1 MARDQIEVD
10 LLLNAKKAEATIK
23 QMNRE
28 LSKMGK
34 TMGQAFSGAGGGAGN
49 KVRALGTGL
58 SKATVR
64 ADEFSKSLE
73 ASNARVIAFGASAGL
88 IMNVDRALRAMVKT
102 TIQVEKAMADV
113 NVVMNVSNKQL
124 DQFGKGMF
132 KVAKETA
139 QGFSTVAEASTELA
153 RQGLGMEKTLART
166 KDALILTRLTGMNA
180 ADAVKS
186 LTAAVNSF
194 SKEGATSA
202 QVVNR
207 MAKVDAQ
214 FAVSSE
220 DLANAISRVGASAQ
234 SAGVSMNELMAI
246 TTAVQQRT
254 ARGGAVIGNA
264 FKTIFT
270 RIQRSEVQ
278 QKLEN
283 IGVATRNMNGEMLS
297 GIQVLQNLANNF
309 NNLTKSQ
316 QASTA
321 ESVAGVFQVNILK
334 SALADLSQQNSAYA
348 GALRAAN
355 TATDEAY
362 RKNEKLNQTL
372 DSLVNKTMANLVQAG
387 SALGGNIFG
396 PAISNV
402 LNTVNSTIEAFSEGG
417 KFESFGEGIGK
428 NLVKGIGKFIG
439 GPGLIIATAV
449 FGKLAL
455 SLSKFATT
463 AFKDIMGINT
473 AVKQRAALEEIVVNT
488 LASEPA
494 LLQKVKM
501 GTLSVLDVEKQ
512 ILATIKQQQAERAA
526 LKGYGGAL
534 AGSMYQRG
542 TRVGSSGRAFT
553 RGMGRMGR
561 ASGFVPNFAN
571 PNVERAAAAAGG
583 YTAGAIKTMNQPGAG
598 TMMYNSAETV
608 KQFPGMSQKAIM
620 PPKNSPAGAGYKSA
634 FGAAHGF
641 DPYAAEGF
649 IPNFNKVKTRPATR
663 KRGAAGR
670 GTKEIV
676 NLALTLPNKK
686 NDVGIITQDSNTK
699 TSPRI
704 DATPLSFSQNAM
716 SPKDGIPRL
725 RRELKE
731 LEGKDGRVVGA
742 ANLEVKGV
750 PIVPIFPF
758 SDKNDKMARAAKAG
772 SAFNYL
778 ESSLTKYAT
787 DLSKMMFQ
795 GTGKARKFNMDSLGR
810 GTEGDLFEEGVRA
823 AIGGAMNED
832 KNSFFDFNGNAYA
845 KSELI
850 GFFNERGATNLKS
863 RSKIESKIGYEAARD
878 GRIPNK
884 MMNDDSVGL
893 NYSTVLKEFEE
904 QFNQKTGTRKG
915 TKKGTSSKALGYV
928 PNFSPLSSAISRE
941 RQAGVPASKIRVG
954 SSPALRSSGNPS
966 GLGVYNT
973 IDEPRGLN
981 QGISRSR
988 SMGINPKS
996 HGAAEG
1002 FVPNFVMGPLTK
1014 TLAGT
1019 LIKMGVGK
1027 KDAVNFA
1034 KSPLKSIGD
1043 SSVGGS
1049 IGFTAGMT
1057 ALGGS
1062 DSLMGSMAS
1071 YGMMGIGGGLPGM
1084 LGMAGVGALMHGF
1097 PKVIDHFTSSSK
1109 DASESL
1115 KEQIAAQKE
1124 ANDAA
1129 KESVVAF
1136 GEVAES
1142 LSAAEF
1148 VTRKEQV
1155 IGDLSKAFP
1164 SMIGSKEYKDLL
1176 KADKG
1181 NFGQV
1186 SSAFTE
1192 QGEKVQ
1198 AFQNVAN
1205 ISNFKGMV
1213 RPQSVGGGGMDDV
1226 LYGGEGNLKTV
1237 LGLESGAGKTAA
1249 DELISKLEGTKYSP
1263 EGVIRDV
1270 VKRGNIPYAAQSADL
1285 KTSTASAAAAMGM
1298 SVKDYSTF
1306 RNPVET
1312 GLKELVKEEG
1322 GFEKRNAALTEFN
1335 NRIITLYT
1343 NGEILSKVQEEE
1355 AKRQKQINDQ
1365 KGKESLAQSEY
1376 TDVIYKAMKAQAEY
1390 RDSVF
1395 QLQRQLD
1402 TFKRSS
1408 AQELAIL
1415 GIEGNLRTGRA
1426 GATMTQAGA
1435 VGVSRD
1441 IAVERAEKIS
1451 KDATEAAAKTL
1462 EIDIKSGLKDLD
1474 VVKFIEGQTLGAPEA
1489 KRALDIFTQARE
1501 SINTGVDG
1509 KSATDDL
1516 LEQLASVK
1524 GLDLSDRVFQSSTEE
1539 GLKTFLASENLP
1551 SIIET
1556 LSKAYEKH
1564 QKATE
1569 ASTETEINAKALA
1582 EKNYEVQ
1589 LELLKLQRTI
1599 NTVRRQE
1606 MREIQADIA
1615 SAEFQEAKRLAA
1627 TGQLGA
1633 RGVGSAYEASVN
1645 AQIAA
1650 GGVRSVNF
1658 GGVMGQTFK
1667 NEMSYNEVDAFG
1679 DFRDGVK
1686 DVAGTMKSSFADAF
1700 QSISSG
1706 ATTVQGALANMA
1718 QSILSSIN
1726 QMSTQIFT
1734 NMMFS
1739 KMFGNNSPGNFAK
1752 GGYVPGY
1759 AAGGL
1764 VTGGSGYK
1772 DDVLTKMQ
1780 GGEFVIKK
1788 SAVNRIGV
1796 GTLNAINGY
1805 ANGGSTG
1812 PSMGTMG
1819 LVAGVSGAA
1828 TGILGAAM
1836 QDRPDKPLPSRNYGM
1851 GRSSLGYLGG
1861 ADPDGGQID
1870 RASGGGTS
1878 ANVSLSKGFVYYRR
1892 DPETG
1897 RLVSE
1902 RARPTE
1908 GRFEVS
1914 SALSLMGRLDEGDP
1928 QTSRMFDKE
1937 QRIANYQ
1944 NYIAGEKAS
1953 RRAQIRAV
1961 KDQKKSRLIGAYMN
1975 AAMLIGGAKLF
1986 GGGAGTAG
1994 GEEMMGPPDHLA
2006 PQGKGIPYRSGYT
2019 PHAPGDIGFMENQ
2032 DSLYANGGR
2041 TNGSLAR
2048 VMGGEYVM
2056 SPQAVRTHGVD
2067 FMTELNRGNVP
2078 RYASGGLVGNQT
2090 GGVATGGSGSAMSGN
2105 MTNNVKINVN
2115 IDKSGKAE
2123 ASATADSQSGSES
2136 AREESED
2143 VQNNAD
2149 LGKALQSVVLDELI
2163 KQQRPGGLLHSQS

>member
-1 MARDQIEVD
+1 
-10 LLLNAKKAEATIK
+10 
-23 QMNRE
+23 
-28 LSKMGK
+28 
-34 TMGQAFSGAGGGAGN
+34 
-49 KVRALGTGL
+49 
-58 SKATVR
+58 
-64 ADEFSKSLE
+64 
-73 ASNARVIAFGASAGL
+73 
-88 IMNVDRALRAMVKT
+88 
-102 TIQVEKAMADV
+102 
-113 NVVMNVSNKQL
+113 
-124 DQFGKGMF
+124 
-132 KVAKETA
+132 
-139 QGFSTVAEASTELA
+139 
-153 RQGLGMEKTLART
+153 
-166 KDALILTRLTGMNA
+166 
-180 ADAVKS
+180 
-186 LTAAVNSF
+186 
-194 SKEGATSA
+194 
-202 QVVNR
+202 
-207 MAKVDAQ
+207 
-214 FAVSSE
+214 
-220 DLANAISRVGASAQ
+220 
-234 SAGVSMNELMAI
+234 
-246 TTAVQQRT
+246 
-254 ARGGAVIGNA
+254 
-264 FKTIFT
+264 
-270 RIQRSEVQ
+270 
-278 QKLEN
+278 
-283 IGVATRNMNGEMLS
+283 
-297 GIQVLQNLANNF
+297 
-309 NNLTKSQ
+309 
-316 QASTA
+316 
-321 ESVAGVFQVNILK
+321 
-334 SALADLSQQNSAYA
+334 
-348 GALRAAN
+348 
-355 TATDEAY
+355 
-362 RKNEKLNQTL
+362 
-372 DSLVNKTMANLVQAG
+372 
-387 SALGGNIFG
+387 
-396 PAISNV
+396 
-402 LNTVNSTIEAFSEGG
+402 
-417 KFESFGEGIGK
+417 
-428 NLVKGIGKFIG
+428 
-439 GPGLIIATAV
+439 
-449 FGKLAL
+449 
-455 SLSKFATT
+455 
-463 AFKDIMGINT
+463 
-473 AVKQRAALEEIVVNT
+473 
-488 LASEPA
+488 
-494 LLQKVKM
+494 
-501 GTLSVLDVEKQ
+501 
-512 ILATIKQQQAERAA
+512 
-526 LKGYGGAL
+526 
-534 AGSMYQRG
+534 
-542 TRVGSSGRAFT
+542 
-553 RGMGRMGR
+553 
-561 ASGFVPNFAN
+561 
-571 PNVERAAAAAGG
+571 
-583 YTAGAIKTMNQPGAG
+583 
-598 TMMYNSAETV
+598 
-608 KQFPGMSQKAIM
+608 
-620 PPKNSPAGAGYKSA
+620 
-634 FGAAHGF
+634 
-641 DPYAAEGF
+641 
-649 IPNFNKVKTRPATR
+649 
-663 KRGAAGR
+663 
-670 GTKEIV
+670 
-676 NLALTLPNKK
+676 
-686 NDVGIITQDSNTK
+686 
-699 TSPRI
+699 
-704 DATPLSFSQNAM
+704 
-716 SPKDGIPRL
+716 
-725 RRELKE
+725 
-731 LEGKDGRVVGA
+731 
-742 ANLEVKGV
+742 
-750 PIVPIFPF
+750 
-758 SDKNDKMARAAKAG
+758 
-772 SAFNYL
+772 
-778 ESSLTKYAT
+778 
-787 DLSKMMFQ
+787 
-795 GTGKARKFNMDSLGR
+795 
-810 GTEGDLFEEGVRA
+810 
-823 AIGGAMNED
+823 
-832 KNSFFDFNGNAYA
+832 
-845 KSELI
+845 
-850 GFFNERGATNLKS
+850 
-863 RSKIESKIGYEAARD
+863 
-878 GRIPNK
+878 
-884 MMNDDSVGL
+884 
-893 NYSTVLKEFEE
+893 
-904 QFNQKTGTRKG
+904 
-915 TKKGTSSKALGYV
+915 
-928 PNFSPLSSAISRE
+928 
-941 RQAGVPASKIRVG
+941 
-954 SSPALRSSGNPS
+954 
-966 GLGVYNT
+966 
-973 IDEPRGLN
+973 
-981 QGISRSR
+981 
-988 SMGINPKS
+988 MGINPKS

-1027 KDAVNFA
+1027 KAAVNFA
-1034 KSPLKSIGD
+1034 KSPLQSIGQ

-1062 DSLMGSMAS
+1062 DSLMGSVAS

-1084 LGMAGVGALMHGF
+1084 LGMAGVGALMHGL
-1097 PKVIDHFTSSSK
+1097 PKAIDHFTSSSK
-1109 DASESL
+1109 DASEKL

-1129 KESVVAF
+1129 KESAVAF

-1176 KADKG
+1176 KANKG

-1205 ISNFKGMV
+1205 ISSFKGMV
-1213 RPQSVGGGGMDDV
+1213 SRQSVGGGGQTR
-1226 LYGGEGNLKTV
+1226 LGYGGPAV
-1237 LGLESGAGKTAA
+1237 LDLESGAGKTAA

-1270 VKRGNIPYAAQSADL
+1270 VKRGNIPYAAQSANL
-1285 KTSTASAAAAMGM
+1285 GTSTASAAAAMGM
-1298 SVKDYSTF
+1298 SEKAYKEF
-1306 RNPVET
+1306 RNPVEK
-1312 GLKELVKEEG
+1312 GLQEIVKEEG
-1322 GFEKRNAALTEFN
+1322 GLEKRNAALTEFN

-1376 TDVIYKAMKAQAEY
+1376 TNVIYEAMKAQAEY

-1441 IAVERAEKIS
+1441 IAVERAAKIS
-1451 KDATEAAAKTL
+1451 EDATEAAAKTL

-1501 SINTGVDG
+1501 SISTGVDG
-1509 KSATDDL
+1509 KSVTDDL

-1551 SIIET
+1551 PILET
-1556 LSKAYEKH
+1556 LTKAYEKH
-1564 QKATE
+1564 QKATD
-1569 ASTETEINAKALA
+1569 ASSETEINAKALA
-1582 EKNYEVQ
+1582 EKNYQVQ

-1606 MREIQADIA
+1606 LREIQADVA

-1627 TGQLGA
+1627 SGQLGA

-1667 NEMSYNEVDAFG
+1667 NEMSYSDVDAFG

-1788 SAVNRIGV
+1788 SAVNRIGI
-1796 GTLNAINGY
+1796 GKLNAINGY

-1851 GRSSLGYLGG
+1851 GRGSLGYLGG

-1953 RRAQIRAV
+1953 RRAQTQAV

-1994 GEEMMGPPDHLA
+1994 GAASGVSPEGFDNSKDAYEKLVGGVGAGGGFDNS
-2006 PQGKGIPYRSGYT
+2006 RSAY
-2019 PHAPGDIGFMENQ
+2019 E
-2032 DSLYANGGR
+2032 SLVGGNNANGG
-2041 TNGSLAR
+2041 LAK

-2090 GGVATGGSGSAMSGN
+2090 GGVATGGSGSVMSGN

-2123 ASATADSQSGSES
+2123 ASATADSQNGSES
-2136 AREESED
+2136 ARGESED
-2143 VQNNAD
+2143 VENNAD
-2149 LGKALQSVVLDELI
+2149 LGKALQSVVIDELI

>member
-1 MARDQIEVD
+1 
-10 LLLNAKKAEATIK
+10 
-23 QMNRE
+23 
-28 LSKMGK
+28 
-34 TMGQAFSGAGGGAGN
+34 
-49 KVRALGTGL
+49 
-58 SKATVR
+58 
-64 ADEFSKSLE
+64 
-73 ASNARVIAFGASAGL
+73 
-88 IMNVDRALRAMVKT
+88 
-102 TIQVEKAMADV
+102 
-113 NVVMNVSNKQL
+113 
-124 DQFGKGMF
+124 
-132 KVAKETA
+132 
-139 QGFSTVAEASTELA
+139 
-153 RQGLGMEKTLART
+153 
-166 KDALILTRLTGMNA
+166 
-180 ADAVKS
+180 
-186 LTAAVNSF
+186 
-194 SKEGATSA
+194 
-202 QVVNR
+202 
-207 MAKVDAQ
+207 
-214 FAVSSE
+214 
-220 DLANAISRVGASAQ
+220 
-234 SAGVSMNELMAI
+234 
-246 TTAVQQRT
+246 
-254 ARGGAVIGNA
+254 
-264 FKTIFT
+264 
-270 RIQRSEVQ
+270 
-278 QKLEN
+278 
-283 IGVATRNMNGEMLS
+283 
-297 GIQVLQNLANNF
+297 
-309 NNLTKSQ
+309 
-316 QASTA
+316 
-321 ESVAGVFQVNILK
+321 
-334 SALADLSQQNSAYA
+334 
-348 GALRAAN
+348 
-355 TATDEAY
+355 
-362 RKNEKLNQTL
+362 
-372 DSLVNKTMANLVQAG
+372 
-387 SALGGNIFG
+387 
-396 PAISNV
+396 
-402 LNTVNSTIEAFSEGG
+402 
-417 KFESFGEGIGK
+417 
-428 NLVKGIGKFIG
+428 
-439 GPGLIIATAV
+439 
-449 FGKLAL
+449 
-455 SLSKFATT
+455 
-463 AFKDIMGINT
+463 
-473 AVKQRAALEEIVVNT
+473 
-488 LASEPA
+488 
-494 LLQKVKM
+494 
-501 GTLSVLDVEKQ
+501 
-512 ILATIKQQQAERAA
+512 
-526 LKGYGGAL
+526 
-534 AGSMYQRG
+534 
-542 TRVGSSGRAFT
+542 
-553 RGMGRMGR
+553 
-561 ASGFVPNFAN
+561 
-571 PNVERAAAAAGG
+571 
-583 YTAGAIKTMNQPGAG
+583 
-598 TMMYNSAETV
+598 
-608 KQFPGMSQKAIM
+608 
-620 PPKNSPAGAGYKSA
+620 
-634 FGAAHGF
+634 
-641 DPYAAEGF
+641 
-649 IPNFNKVKTRPATR
+649 
-663 KRGAAGR
+663 
-670 GTKEIV
+670 
-676 NLALTLPNKK
+676 
-686 NDVGIITQDSNTK
+686 
-699 TSPRI
+699 
-704 DATPLSFSQNAM
+704 
-716 SPKDGIPRL
+716 
-725 RRELKE
+725 
-731 LEGKDGRVVGA
+731 
-742 ANLEVKGV
+742 
-750 PIVPIFPF
+750 
-758 SDKNDKMARAAKAG
+758 
-772 SAFNYL
+772 
-778 ESSLTKYAT
+778 
-787 DLSKMMFQ
+787 
-795 GTGKARKFNMDSLGR
+795 
-810 GTEGDLFEEGVRA
+810 
-823 AIGGAMNED
+823 
-832 KNSFFDFNGNAYA
+832 
-845 KSELI
+845 
-850 GFFNERGATNLKS
+850 
-863 RSKIESKIGYEAARD
+863 
-878 GRIPNK
+878 
-884 MMNDDSVGL
+884 
-893 NYSTVLKEFEE
+893 
-904 QFNQKTGTRKG
+904 
-915 TKKGTSSKALGYV
+915 
-928 PNFSPLSSAISRE
+928 
-941 RQAGVPASKIRVG
+941 
-954 SSPALRSSGNPS
+954 
-966 GLGVYNT
+966 
-973 IDEPRGLN
+973 
-981 QGISRSR
+981 
-988 SMGINPKS
+988 MGINPKS

-1176 KADKG
+1176 KANKG

-1213 RPQSVGGGGMDDV
+1213 RPQSVGGGGIDDA
-1226 LYGGEGNLKTV
+1226 LYGGEGYLKTV

-1249 DELISKLEGTKYSP
+1249 DELTSKLEGTKYSP

-1270 VKRGNIPYAAQSADL
+1270 VKRGNIPYAAQSANL
-1285 KTSTASAAAAMGM
+1285 GTSTASAAAAMGM
-1298 SVKDYSTF
+1298 SVKDYKNF

-1312 GLKELVKEEG
+1312 GLQELVKEEG
-1322 GFEKRNAALTEFN
+1322 GLEKRNAALTEFN

-1376 TDVIYKAMKAQAEY
+1376 TNVIYEAMKAQAEY

-1395 QLQRQLD
+1395 ELQRQLD

-1441 IAVERAEKIS
+1441 ITIERAEKIS
-1451 KDATEAAAKTL
+1451 KDAADIAAKTL

-1501 SINTGVDG
+1501 SIKTGVDG

-1551 SIIET
+1551 SIINT
-1556 LSKAYEKH
+1556 LSTAYEKH
-1564 QKATE
+1564 QRTTE
-1569 ASTETEINAKALA
+1569 AATETETNAIALA
-1582 EKNYEVQ
+1582 KKQYEVQ

-1599 NTVRRQE
+1599 NTARRQE

-1633 RGVGSAYEASVN
+1633 RGVGSAYEASIN

-1667 NEMSYNEVDAFG
+1667 NEMSYGGVDAFE
-1679 DFRDGVK
+1679 DFRTGVK

-1759 AAGGL
+1759 ATGGL

-1788 SAVNRIGV
+1788 SAVNRIGI
-1796 GTLNAINGY
+1796 GKLNAINGY

-1851 GRSSLGYLGG
+1851 GRGSLGYLGG

-1953 RRAQIRAV
+1953 RRAQIQAV
-1961 KDQKKSRLIGAYMN
+1961 KDQKRSRLIGAYMN

-1994 GEEMMGPPDHLA
+1994 EDYGGVDPGGELTAGGGSFNSLD
-2006 PQGKGIPYRSGYT
+2006 
-2019 PHAPGDIGFMENQ
+2019 PGNELGGN
-2032 DSLYANGGR
+2032 ANGG
-2041 TNGSLAR
+2041 LAK

-2123 ASATADSQSGSES
+2123 ASATAGSQSGLES
-2136 AREESED
+2136 SREESED
-2143 VQNNAD
+2143 IQNNAD

>member
-34 TMGQAFSGAGGGAGN
+34 TMGQAFSGGGGGAGN

-88 IMNVDRALRAMVKT
+88 IMNVDRAMRAMVKT

-113 NVVMNVSNKQL
+113 NVVMNVSTKQL

-132 KVAKETA
+132 RVAKETA

-220 DLANAISRVGASAQ
+220 DLAKSISRVGASAQ

-309 NNLTKSQ
+309 NSLTKSQ

-455 SLSKFATT
+455 SLGKFATT

-473 AVKQRAALEEIVVNT
+473 AVKQRAALEQIVVNT

-501 GTLSVLDVEKQ
+501 GTLSVLDVERQ

-526 LKGYGGAL
+526 LKGYGGAV
-534 AGSMYQRG
+534 AGSLYQRG
-542 TRVGSSGRAFT
+542 TRVGSSGRAFS
-553 RGMGRMGR
+553 RGMGR

-571 PNVERAAAAAGG
+571 ANGERAAAAAGG

-641 DPYAAEGF
+641 NPYAAEGF
-649 IPNFNKVKTRPATR
+649 IPNFNRVPKRRAGR

-676 NLALTLPNKK
+676 NLKLELPNTK

-704 DATPLSFSQNAM
+704 DATPLSFSQDAM
-716 SPKDGIPRL
+716 TGIPKL
-725 RRELKE
+725 RRELEK
-731 LEGKDGRVVGA
+731 LEGVDGRVVGKA
-742 ANLEVKGV
+742 TLGVTGV

-795 GTGKARKFNMDSLGR
+795 GTGKARKFNMDSLSR

-823 AIGGAMNED
+823 AVGGAMNED

-893 NYSTVLKEFEE
+893 NYSTVLKEFEQ
-904 QFNQKTGTRKG
+904 QFKAETGTRKG

-928 PNFSPLSSAISRE
+928 PNFSPLSSSISRE
-941 RQAGVPASKIRVG
+941 RQAGIPASKIRVG

-1002 FVPNFVMGPLTK
+1002 FIPNFKGRKLRPFETKGGGIGNRARGIYGSVNEKLQGGGMGLGFAGMG
-1014 TLAGT
+1014 AGT
-1019 LIKMGVGK
+1019 
-1027 KDAVNFA
+1027 
-1034 KSPLKSIGD
+1034 
-1043 SSVGGS
+1043 
-1049 IGFTAGMT
+1049 T
-1057 ALGGS
+1057 
-1062 DSLMGSMAS
+1062 LMGAFDNPVSRVAGS
-1071 YGMMGIGGGLPGM
+1071 ALTGIGGGLPGM
-1084 LGMAGVGALMHGF
+1084 AIMGGVGILSEVVTALSS
-1097 PKVIDHFTSSSK
+1097 TSE
-1109 DASESL
+1109 DASEKL

-1129 KESVVAF
+1129 KESAVAF

-1148 VTRKEQV
+1148 VTRKEQT

-1164 SMIGSKEYKDLL
+1164 SMLGGQEYKNLL

-1181 NFGQV
+1181 NIGQLI
-1186 SSAFTE
+1186 SAFVK

-1198 AFQNVAN
+1198 AFEGA
-1205 ISNFKGMV
+1205 S
-1213 RPQSVGGGGMDDV
+1213 SVG
-1226 LYGGEGNLKTV
+1226 LKMGPLQNITAPPERTQT
-1237 LGLESGAGKTAA
+1237 GRKTAAERRKEFMYEDLSASEAKKAA
-1249 DELISKLEGTKYSP
+1249 DELISRLEGTEYSP
-1263 EGVIRDV
+1263 EGVIRDTV
-1270 VKRGNIPYAAQSADL
+1270 RGGGAPSALQSAGL
-1285 KTSTASAAAAMGM
+1285 RTSTNSAAAAMGM
-1298 SVKDYSTF
+1298 SVKDYRTF
-1306 RNPVET
+1306 RTPVET
-1312 GLKELVKEEG
+1312 GLKKLVEEEG
-1322 GFEKRNAALTEFN
+1322 GVEKRNAALTEFN

-1451 KDATEAAAKTL
+1451 KDAADIAAKTL

-1509 KSATDDL
+1509 KSVTDDL

-1551 SIIET
+1551 PILET
-1556 LSKAYEKH
+1556 LTKAYQKH
-1564 QKATE
+1564 QKATD

-1582 EKNYEVQ
+1582 EKNYQVQ

-1627 TGQLGA
+1627 SGQLGA

-1667 NEMSYNEVDAFG
+1667 NEMSYSDVDAFG

-1788 SAVNRIGV
+1788 SAVNRIGI
-1796 GTLNAINGY
+1796 GKLNAINGY

-1953 RRAQIRAV
+1953 RRAQIQAV

-1986 GGGAGTAG
+1986 GGGAGGGTDFTNTADPMTATGMPQSALASHG
-1994 GEEMMGPPDHLA
+1994 GRMD
-2006 PQGKGIPYRSGYT
+2006 YT
-2019 PHAPGDIGFMENQ
+2019 GFKM
-2032 DSLYANGGR
+2032 DSVTSTGMPASVLGNANGG
-2041 TNGSLAR
+2041 LAK

-2123 ASATADSQSGSES
+2123 ASATAGSQSGSES
-2136 AREESED
+2136 SREESED

>member
-88 IMNVDRALRAMVKT
+88 IMNVDRAMRAMVKT

-113 NVVMNVSNKQL
+113 NVVMNVSSKQL

-132 KVAKETA
+132 KVAKDTA

-270 RIQRSEVQ
+270 RIQRSDVQ

-283 IGVATRNMNGEMLS
+283 LGVATRSMSGEMLS
-297 GIQVLQNLANNF
+297 GIQVLQNLAKNF
-309 NNLTKSQ
+309 DSLSKAQ
-316 QASTA
+316 QSSTA

-455 SLSKFATT
+455 SLGKFATT
-463 AFKDIMGINT
+463 AFKDIMGINN

-542 TRVGSSGRAFT
+542 TRVGSSGRAFS

-649 IPNFNKVKTRPATR
+649 IPNFAPRLSKDLLKAGVIRKSRAGSRLNKRYDIPASNIGVLLGFGASGMDQKKDFSANASSLSGLSKTPLG
-663 KRGAAGR
+663 KIL
-670 GTKEIV
+670 TKENAKI
-676 NLALTLPNKK
+676 NL
-686 NDVGIITQDSNTK
+686 
-699 TSPRI
+699 
-704 DATPLSFSQNAM
+704 
-716 SPKDGIPRL
+716 
-725 RRELKE
+725 
-731 LEGKDGRVVGA
+731 
-742 ANLEVKGV
+742 KGV
-750 PIVPIFPF
+750 RVRSFL
-758 SDKNDKMARAAKAG
+758 SGSSEDRAEKH
-772 SAFNYL
+772 F
-778 ESSLTKYAT
+778 ESTL
-787 DLSKMMFQ
+787 
-795 GTGKARKFNMDSLGR
+795 N
-810 GTEGDLFEEGVRA
+810 
-823 AIGGAMNED
+823 
-832 KNSFFDFNGNAYA
+832 
-845 KSELI
+845 
-850 GFFNERGATNLKS
+850 TNLKS
-863 RSKIESKIGYEAARD
+863 GIGTLSKNIMSQLGIEGNPGRMGRLSKSLQGEVFEESMRMAMKAAVAIPGAAFDFEAGAKPSVAMSKIFGQPILRIDAKRRLSSAGAGEMPKKYFNDPVTRDMGMAAISSQMG
-878 GRIPNK
+878 GRK
-884 MMNDDSVGL
+884 L
-893 NYSTVLKEFEE
+893 
-904 QFNQKTGTRKG
+904 
-915 TKKGTSSKALGYV
+915 KALGYV
-928 PNFSPLSSAISRE
+928 PNFSPLSSSIARE
-941 RQAGVPASKIRVG
+941 RQAGIPASKIRVG

-988 SMGINPKS
+988 SMGINPKT
-996 HGAAEG
+996 HG
-1002 FVPNFVMGPLTK
+1002 VPNFALGSLLGK
-1014 TLAGT
+1014 GATLLKGT
-1019 LIKMGVGK
+1019 GKSLGGVGK
-1027 KDAVNFA
+1027 GIGIMELFNLMGAYDNPAANILSSGAMGFLTGGPKFAFLMAGITAVSEGLDYMRSSSEKSSEALKKQNQAQDNLSEASQNIASELDKATGSMQKNALQIAKNQQAEVFRGQGLTDDFDVMKKLNAATNRRQFDTAVATGHQMVKVVEKVIKSDAFIKTLSSPVGDLITSPPGEREFGMRSGISDFYGITPSSIAKNLYGRTKGNFA
-1034 KSPLKSIGD
+1034 QASMLSKGVMQQMSIAPLNSKMSSLDVAKNIANVVARQLNLPESAALDIQSKILSKAEAMAKDPILANQFPTNDLNERIRHSLTQMSAELGTSFKSADIELDNLREAFVEERLVIKENTQTNLDNIKSLLLLRRNFMDLGSTLKLNHDLEIQRIRQAKAVLDLDNKLEMAQKSSTRTVYETIEAQKTQATTTAEFNQTQANEAAEAKRKREIGLTSL
-1043 SSVGGS
+1043 SSQTNAVDNVLKLFSEAQVAGKGAIS
-1049 IGFTAGMT
+1049 RTAAAKAAGRQVSFYSSNFSKTNAEGADFM
-1057 ALGGS
+1057 LR
-1062 DSLMGSMAS
+1062 
-1071 YGMMGIGGGLPGM
+1071 GM
-1084 LGMAGVGALMHGF
+1084 LEKRASLTAIKSNEGATMSFSQAADLAALEAII
-1097 PKVIDHFTSSSK
+1097 PKFVEIRN
-1109 DASESL
+1109 AEYR
-1115 KEQIAAQKE
+1115 EREIAAQK
-1124 ANDAA
+1124 AKDDAILA
-1129 KESVVAF
+1129 
-1136 GEVAES
+1136 
-1142 LSAAEF
+1142 
-1148 VTRKEQV
+1148 Q
-1155 IGDLSKAFP
+1155 
-1164 SMIGSKEYKDLL
+1164 
-1176 KADKG
+1176 
-1181 NFGQV
+1181 
-1186 SSAFTE
+1186 
-1192 QGEKVQ
+1192 
-1198 AFQNVAN
+1198 
-1205 ISNFKGMV
+1205 
-1213 RPQSVGGGGMDDV
+1213 
-1226 LYGGEGNLKTV
+1226 KTH
-1237 LGLESGAGKTAA
+1237 
-1249 DELISKLEGTKYSP
+1249 
-1263 EGVIRDV
+1263 
-1270 VKRGNIPYAAQSADL
+1270 DL
-1285 KTSTASAAAAMGM
+1285 KIQE
-1298 SVKDYSTF
+1298 YNNQF
-1306 RNPVET
+1306 
-1312 GLKELVKEEG
+1312 ELNTK
-1322 GFEKRNAALTEFN
+1322 
-1335 NRIITLYT
+1335 
-1343 NGEILSKVQEEE
+1343 
-1355 AKRQKQINDQ
+1355 
-1365 KGKESLAQSEY
+1365 
-1376 TDVIYKAMKAQAEY
+1376 
-1390 RDSVF
+1390 
-1395 QLQRQLD
+1395 QRQLERV
-1402 TFKRSS
+1402 K
-1408 AQELAIL
+1408 
-1415 GIEGNLRTGRA
+1415 RA
-1426 GATMTQAGA
+1426 GLM
-1435 VGVSRD
+1435 
-1441 IAVERAEKIS
+1441 
-1451 KDATEAAAKTL
+1451 
-1462 EIDIKSGLKDLD
+1462 
-1474 VVKFIEGQTLGAPEA
+1474 GQTL
-1489 KRALDIFTQARE
+1489 
-1501 SINTGVDG
+1501 
-1509 KSATDDL
+1509 
-1516 LEQLASVK
+1516 
-1524 GLDLSDRVFQSSTEE
+1524 EE
-1539 GLKTFLASENLP
+1539 
-1551 SIIET
+1551 
-1556 LSKAYEKH
+1556 
-1564 QKATE
+1564 
-1569 ASTETEINAKALA
+1569 AKALA
-1582 EKNYEVQ
+1582 
-1589 LELLKLQRTI
+1589 
-1599 NTVRRQE
+1599 
-1606 MREIQADIA
+1606 A
-1615 SAEFQEAKRLAA
+1615 S
-1627 TGQLGA
+1627 GQLGA
-1633 RGVGSAYEASVN
+1633 RGVGSAYEASIN

-1667 NEMSYNEVDAFG
+1667 NEMSYGGVDAFE
-1679 DFRDGVK
+1679 DFRTGVK

-1739 KMFGNNSPGNFAK
+1739 KMFGGGMAK

-1851 GRSSLGYLGG
+1851 GRGSLGYLGG

-1994 GEEMMGPPDHLA
+1994 EDYGGVDPGGELTAGGGSFNSLD
-2006 PQGKGIPYRSGYT
+2006 
-2019 PHAPGDIGFMENQ
+2019 PGNELGGN
-2032 DSLYANGGR
+2032 ANGG
-2041 TNGSLAR
+2041 LAK

-2123 ASATADSQSGSES
+2123 ASATAGSQSGSES
-2136 AREESED
+2136 SREESED

>member
-124 DQFGKGMF
+124 EQFGKGMF
-132 KVAKETA
+132 KVAKDTA

-220 DLANAISRVGASAQ
+220 DLAKSISRVGASAQ

-309 NNLTKSQ
+309 NSLTKSQ

-455 SLSKFATT
+455 SLGKFATT

-473 AVKQRAALEEIVVNT
+473 AVKQRAALEQIVVNT

-501 GTLSVLDVEKQ
+501 GTLSVLDVERQ

-526 LKGYGGAL
+526 LKGYGGAV
-534 AGSMYQRG
+534 AGSLYQRG
-542 TRVGSSGRAFT
+542 TRVGSSGRAFS
-553 RGMGRMGR
+553 RGMGR
-561 ASGFVPNFAN
+561 ASGFVPNFADAN
-571 PNVERAAAAAGG
+571 GERAAAAAGG
-583 YTAGAIKTMNQPGAG
+583 YTAGAIKTMSQPGAG

-641 DPYAAEGF
+641 NPYAAEGF
-649 IPNFNKVKTRPATR
+649 IPNFAPRLSKDLLRAGTIRKSRAGSRLNKRYDIPASNIGVLLGFGASGMDQKKDFSANASSLSGLSKTPLG
-663 KRGAAGR
+663 KIL
-670 GTKEIV
+670 TKENAKI
-676 NLALTLPNKK
+676 NL
-686 NDVGIITQDSNTK
+686 
-699 TSPRI
+699 
-704 DATPLSFSQNAM
+704 
-716 SPKDGIPRL
+716 
-725 RRELKE
+725 
-731 LEGKDGRVVGA
+731 
-742 ANLEVKGV
+742 KGV
-750 PIVPIFPF
+750 RVRSFL
-758 SDKNDKMARAAKAG
+758 SGSSEDRAEKH
-772 SAFNYL
+772 F
-778 ESSLTKYAT
+778 EST
-787 DLSKMMFQ
+787 LS
-795 GTGKARKFNMDSLGR
+795 
-810 GTEGDLFEEGVRA
+810 
-823 AIGGAMNED
+823 
-832 KNSFFDFNGNAYA
+832 
-845 KSELI
+845 
-850 GFFNERGATNLKS
+850 TNLKS
-863 RSKIESKIGYEAARD
+863 GIGTLSKNIMSQLGIEGNPGRMGHLSKSLQGEVFEESMRMAMKAAVAIPGAAFDFEAGAKPSVAMSKIFGEPILRIDAKRRLSSAGSGEMPKKYFNDPVTRDMGMAAISSQMG
-878 GRIPNK
+878 GRK
-884 MMNDDSVGL
+884 L
-893 NYSTVLKEFEE
+893 
-904 QFNQKTGTRKG
+904 
-915 TKKGTSSKALGYV
+915 KALGYV
-928 PNFSPLSSAISRE
+928 PNFSPLSSSISRE

-1002 FVPNFVMGPLTK
+1002 FVPNFNPVLRDAFGRVINSASKFSKPATKGGGIGNRARGIYGSVNEKLQGGGMGLGFAGMG
-1014 TLAGT
+1014 AGT
-1019 LIKMGVGK
+1019 
-1027 KDAVNFA
+1027 
-1034 KSPLKSIGD
+1034 
-1043 SSVGGS
+1043 
-1049 IGFTAGMT
+1049 T
-1057 ALGGS
+1057 
-1062 DSLMGSMAS
+1062 LMGTFDNPVGRVAGSALT
-1071 YGMMGIGGGLPGM
+1071 GIGGGLPGVLAM
-1084 LGMAGVGALMHGF
+1084 GGVGILSEVVTALSS
-1097 PKVIDHFTSSSK
+1097 TSE
-1109 DASESL
+1109 DASEKL

-1213 RPQSVGGGGMDDV
+1213 RQQSVGGGGIDDIY
-1226 LYGGEGNLKTV
+1226 YGGEGNLKTV

-1270 VKRGNIPYAAQSADL
+1270 VKRGNIPYAAQSANL
-1285 KTSTASAAAAMGM
+1285 GTSTASAAAAMGM
-1298 SVKDYSTF
+1298 SEKAYKEF
-1306 RNPVET
+1306 RNPVEK
-1312 GLKELVKEEG
+1312 GLQEIVKEEG
-1322 GFEKRNAALTEFN
+1322 GLEKRNAALTEFN

-1376 TDVIYKAMKAQAEY
+1376 TNVIYEAMKAQAEY

-1441 IAVERAEKIS
+1441 IAVERAAKIS
-1451 KDATEAAAKTL
+1451 EDATEAAAKTL

-1501 SINTGVDG
+1501 SISTGVDG
-1509 KSATDDL
+1509 KSVTDDL

-1551 SIIET
+1551 PILET
-1556 LSKAYEKH
+1556 LTKAYEKH
-1564 QKATE
+1564 QKATD
-1569 ASTETEINAKALA
+1569 ASSETEINAKALA
-1582 EKNYEVQ
+1582 EKNYQVQ

-1606 MREIQADIA
+1606 LREIQADVA

-1627 TGQLGA
+1627 SGQLGA

-1667 NEMSYNEVDAFG
+1667 NEMSYSDVDAFG

-1788 SAVNRIGV
+1788 SAVNRIGI
-1796 GTLNAINGY
+1796 GKLNAINGY

-1851 GRSSLGYLGG
+1851 GRGSLGYLGG

-1953 RRAQIRAV
+1953 RRAQTQAV

-1994 GEEMMGPPDHLA
+1994 GAASGVSPEGFDNSKDAYEKLVGGVGAGGGFDNS
-2006 PQGKGIPYRSGYT
+2006 RSAY
-2019 PHAPGDIGFMENQ
+2019 E
-2032 DSLYANGGR
+2032 SLVGGNNANGG
-2041 TNGSLAR
+2041 LAK

-2090 GGVATGGSGSAMSGN
+2090 GGVATGGSGSVMSGN

-2123 ASATADSQSGSES
+2123 ASATADSQNGSES
-2136 AREESED
+2136 ARGESED
-2143 VQNNAD
+2143 VENNAD

>member
-88 IMNVDRALRAMVKT
+88 IMNVDRAMRAMVKT

-113 NVVMNVSNKQL
+113 NVVMNVSTKQL

-132 KVAKETA
+132 KVAKDTA

-455 SLSKFATT
+455 SLGKFATT
-463 AFKDIMGINT
+463 AFKDIMGINN

-542 TRVGSSGRAFT
+542 TRVGSSGRAFS

-649 IPNFNKVKTRPATR
+649 IPNFAPRLSKDLLKAGVIRKSRAGSRLNKRYDIPASNFGVLLGFGASGMDQKKDFSANASSLSGLSKTPLG
-663 KRGAAGR
+663 KIL
-670 GTKEIV
+670 TKENAKI
-676 NLALTLPNKK
+676 NL
-686 NDVGIITQDSNTK
+686 
-699 TSPRI
+699 
-704 DATPLSFSQNAM
+704 
-716 SPKDGIPRL
+716 
-725 RRELKE
+725 
-731 LEGKDGRVVGA
+731 
-742 ANLEVKGV
+742 KGV
-750 PIVPIFPF
+750 RVRSFL
-758 SDKNDKMARAAKAG
+758 SG
-772 SAFNYL
+772 S
-778 ESSLTKYAT
+778 S
-787 DLSKMMFQ
+787 
-795 GTGKARKFNMDSLGR
+795 
-810 GTEGDLFEEGVRA
+810 
-823 AIGGAMNED
+823 ED
-832 KNSFFDFNGNAYA
+832 KAEKHFESTLN
-845 KSELI
+845 
-850 GFFNERGATNLKS
+850 TNLKS
-863 RSKIESKIGYEAARD
+863 GIGTLSKNIMSQLGIEGNPGRMGRLSKSLQGEVFEESMRMAMKAAVAIPGAAFDFEAGAKPSVAMSKIFGQPILRIDAKRRLSSAGAGEMPKKYFNDPVTRDMGMAAISSQMG
-878 GRIPNK
+878 GRK
-884 MMNDDSVGL
+884 L
-893 NYSTVLKEFEE
+893 
-904 QFNQKTGTRKG
+904 
-915 TKKGTSSKALGYV
+915 KALGYV
-928 PNFSPLSSAISRE
+928 PNFSPLSSSIARE
-941 RQAGVPASKIRVG
+941 RQAGIPASKIRVG

-1002 FVPNFVMGPLTK
+1002 FVPNFVMAPLAK
-1014 TLAGT
+1014 KLAGA
-1019 LIKMGVGK
+1019 LIKMGVNKKSAVAFGK
-1027 KDAVNFA
+1027 KAA
-1034 KSPLKSIGD
+1034 GASEKLQ
-1043 SSVGGS
+1043 GGGMGL
-1049 IGFTAGMT
+1049 GFAGMGAGT
-1057 ALGGS
+1057 T
-1062 DSLMGSMAS
+1062 LMGTFDNPLGRIAGSAVS
-1071 YGMMGIGGGLPGM
+1071 GIGGGLPGM
-1084 LGMAGVGALMHGF
+1084 AIMGGMGILSEVVTFLSS
-1097 PKVIDHFTSSSK
+1097 TSE
-1109 DASESL
+1109 DATENL

-1129 KESVVAF
+1129 KESAVSF
-1136 GEVAES
+1136 GKVAES
-1142 LSAAEF
+1142 LSAADFVVQKEEQLKQIAADNPEMVNTSVFRALQSASRGDFDASLGNFYKQVDKRSSFSSAVKNLNLKQLTEEDLRTSTLPKDFSSIAPPLLPKNGSIPKMDLPKTSFAIDPNGNVVEASIIQKFKAKLAEQGITPAAKMDEF
-1148 VTRKEQV
+1148 VKGGGTLELLK
-1155 IGDLSKAFP
+1155 
-1164 SMIGSKEYKDLL
+1164 GSKGGVAQALGMDPSQYSELTRDLQAKLGTVKTQELEESIIKDFNSEEEYK
-1176 KADKG
+1176 KALERAAKL
-1181 NFGQV
+1181 Q
-1186 SSAFTE
+1186 
-1192 QGEKVQ
+1192 EKIN
-1198 AFQNVAN
+1198 A
-1205 ISNFKGMV
+1205 
-1213 RPQSVGGGGMDDV
+1213 
-1226 LYGGEGNLKTV
+1226 E
-1237 LGLESGAGKTAA
+1237 AA
-1249 DELISKLEGTKYSP
+1249 
-1263 EGVIRDV
+1263 
-1270 VKRGNIPYAAQSADL
+1270 
-1285 KTSTASAAAAMGM
+1285 
-1298 SVKDYSTF
+1298 
-1306 RNPVET
+1306 
-1312 GLKELVKEEG
+1312 
-1322 GFEKRNAALTEFN
+1322 NAA
-1335 NRIITLYT
+1335 
-1343 NGEILSKVQEEE
+1343 K
-1355 AKRQKQINDQ
+1355 
-1365 KGKESLAQSEY
+1365 AQADY
-1376 TDVIYKAMKAQAEY
+1376 TDVIHKAMKAQAEY

-1402 TFKRSS
+1402 TLKRSS
-1408 AQELAIL
+1408 TQRLAIF
-1415 GIEGNLRTGRA
+1415 GVKSNLRTGRA

-1435 VGVSRD
+1435 AGVGRD
-1441 IAVERAEKIS
+1441 IALDTAKINREEAI
-1451 KDATEAAAKTL
+1451 KQATKSL
-1462 EIDIKSGLKDLD
+1462 EIDLKSGLKDLD
-1474 VVKFIEGQTLGAPEA
+1474 IVKFIEDQKMGAPQAE
-1489 KRALDIFTQARE
+1489 RALEAFTQARE
-1501 SINTGVDG
+1501 GISNLSEGGSLKEVRDNLI
-1509 KSATDDL
+1509 
-1516 LEQLASVK
+1516 EQLADVK
-1524 GLDLSDRVFQSSTEE
+1524 GISLSKEVLKSSTEE
-1539 GLKTFLASENLP
+1539 GLKNLLDLNNLEPIINTLTTASEKN
-1551 SIIET
+1551 
-1556 LSKAYEKH
+1556 
-1564 QKATE
+1564 QRATD
-1569 ASTETEINAKALA
+1569 AATETEINATALA
-1582 EKNYEVQ
+1582 KKQYEVQ

-1627 TGQLGA
+1627 SGQLGA

-1667 NEMSYNEVDAFG
+1667 NEMSYSDVDAFG

-1739 KMFGNNSPGNFAK
+1739 KMFGGGMAK

-1788 SAVNRIGV
+1788 SAVNRIGI
-1796 GTLNAINGY
+1796 GKLNAINGY

-1851 GRSSLGYLGG
+1851 GRGSLGYLGG

-1975 AAMLIGGAKLF
+1975 AAMLVGGAKLF
-1986 GGGAGTAG
+1986 GGGAGAAG

-2019 PHAPGDIGFMENQ
+2019 PHMPGDIGYMENQ

-2048 VMGGEYVM
+2048 VMGGEYIM

-2123 ASATADSQSGSES
+2123 ASATAGSQSGSES
-2136 AREESED
+2136 SREESED